1 MRFMLFQI
9 VLKNS
14 YVGIS
19 PTVDKFELCQSADI
33 VDRSLLLSVCYIIHF
48 GLIAELKYL
57 IIGD

>member
-19 PTVDKFELCQSADI
+19 PTVKFELCQSADI